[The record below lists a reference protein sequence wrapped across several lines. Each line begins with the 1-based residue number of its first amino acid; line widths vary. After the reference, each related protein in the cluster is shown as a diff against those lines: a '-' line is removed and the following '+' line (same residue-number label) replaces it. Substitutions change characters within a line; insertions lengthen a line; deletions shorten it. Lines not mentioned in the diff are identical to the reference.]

1 MDRNAASKNEKSM
14 GNLTAAADSA
24 TDGKGAEAAAAA
36 KPGFDVSKVAVISI
50 AAAAVSGV
58 LLGVVAVLKGLT
70 WWQWLILI
78 AAVMLLIS
86 GPSMFIAWRKLRKRD
101 LGPVLNANGW
111 AINAASLVNV
121 KFGKTLTSLAQYPK
135 LTAVDPEERKKVA
148 WRKFWCWMCVIV
160 VLLCLGLWLCNI
172 LLPLGLKS
180 PLF

>member
-1 MDRNAASKNEKSM
+1 M
-14 GNLTAAADSA
+14 
-24 TDGKGAEAAAAA
+24 
-36 KPGFDVSKVAVISI
+36 SKVAVITI

-58 LLGVVAVLKGLT
+58 LLGIVAVLKALT

-78 AAVMLLIS
+78 AVIILLIS

-121 KFGKTLTSLAQYPK
+121 KFGKTLTSLAAYPR
-135 LTAVDPEERKKVA
+135 LSEVDPEARKKA
-148 WRKFWCWMCVIV
+148 ARRRFWCWLSVIA
-160 VLLCLGLWLCNI
+160 LLACIGLWLCNI